1 MGDDLDVCFEDSYDD
16 EAVVVFAGLSDGFAG
31 VVYCGGA
38 PCCFYGVEGEGVG
51 AVSVADRR
59 LANRV
64 DCRSGPRQENY
75 CAVQPPS
82 TVRMWPCLLYTSPSP
97 RDLSTSRMPSSA

>member
-38 PCCFYGVEGEGVG
+38 PCCFYGVEGEGEGVG

-82 TVRMWPCLLYTSPSP
+82 TVRMWPVTSAAAG
-97 RDLSTSRMPSSA
+97 DAK